1 MMIHIRTVI
10 ERILPTPTRH
20 SPSVDLMLGQRRRRW
35 TNIKRALGEISILS
49 GMSNMKMFAAFLG
62 ILTIW
67 SVFMSGKSL
76 KRETLALYRPVNDLP
91 GNKSLLSKNDAN
103 LTILKNAPTC
113 AYENNV
119 SAIADLF
126 LYCRRI
132 TTIGNTFVESE
143 IKLSEGKTVQKA
155 DELLV
160 LTYRMKNHPRTG
172 INLTSVKD
180 PITGRSCLFTAD
192 MSQYNNSDVVIIP
205 ARAVKHQMP
214 HYRPPGQRWVFY
226 SGESFHYVRPQL
238 IYRLAFN
245 HTMTYHKHSDIDTS
259 KFGMIP
265 RQVLPIDDPDDVN
278 VIKSEDTLVMWMS
291 SHCETQSNR
300 MNFVKKLSKHVK
312 VDMYGS
318 CGKLNCPKDEWCSET
333 FSQYKFY
340 VAYENSMCNGYVT
353 EKPWIGLIFSMVPL
367 VAGGGSGA
375 YKAVLPPNSYID
387 LTKFKSVKAV
397 AKYLKLL
404 DGNDTL
410 YQEYFA
416 WKQQYKFG
424 LYTPEDLAGR
434 TCHHLHKTKL
444 TGPHIVD
451 LETFSHEQ
459 RSACGPPI
467 EW

>member
-1 MMIHIRTVI
+1 M
-10 ERILPTPTRH
+10 
-20 SPSVDLMLGQRRRRW
+20 
-35 TNIKRALGEISILS
+35 KAL
-49 GMSNMKMFAAFLG
+49 AAFLG
-62 ILTIW
+62 ILT
-67 SVFMSGKSL
+67 VCAVTMSGKSL
-76 KRETLALYRPVNDLP
+76 MQENLYNPVYVDLP
-91 GNKSLLSKNDAN
+91 GNNIPLSKNDSN
-103 LTILKNAPTC
+103 QMLLNNASTC

-119 SAIADLF
+119 SAIADLY

-132 TTIGNTFVESE
+132 TTIGNTFVETE
-143 IKLSEGKTVQKA
+143 IKLNVGDTLVGKPDV
-155 DELLV
+155 LLV
-160 LTYRMKNHPRTG
+160 LTYRMKGHPHTG
-172 INLTSVKD
+172 IKLTSVKD
-180 PITGRSCLFTAD
+180 PMTGRSCLFTAD

-205 ARAVKHQMP
+205 ARAMYHPMP
-214 HYRPPGQRWVFY
+214 HYRPPEQRWVFY
-226 SGESFHYVRPQL
+226 SSESFHYVKPQFK
-238 IYRLAFN
+238 YRLDFN
-245 HTMTYHKHSDIDTS
+245 HTMSYHKHADIDSS

-265 RQVLPIDDPDDVN
+265 RQGLTNDDPDDLK
-278 VIKSEDTLVMWMS
+278 VIKPEDKLVMWMS
-291 SHCETQSNR
+291 SHCATQSKR
-300 MNFVKKLSKHVK
+300 QQFVKKLSKYVN

-318 CGKLNCPKDEWCSET
+318 CGELNCPKGEWCSET

-397 AKYLKLL
+397 AEYLKLL
-404 DGNDTL
+404 DGDDAL

-416 WKQQYKFG
+416 WKHQYKFG

-434 TCHHLHKTKL
+434 TCQHLHKTKT

-451 LETFSHEQ
+451 LVRFSRKQ
-459 RSACGPPI
+459 RSACGDPI